1 MHISAKCSIAVHC
14 LIFVHEYGARQKV
27 TSDLLAQSTGS
38 NPVTIR
44 TILSALKKAGIL
56 AVRPGTGGTTLLCPP
71 EEITLY
77 QICQAVEPGFTA
89 KCIGIHPMPS
99 QVCPVGRTIHS
110 VLDSSYQKV
119 LDDLCE
125 SLRSVT
131 LKQILINYHTA
142 LNAP

>member
-110 VLDSSYQKV
+110 VLDSSYQKI

-131 LKQILINYHTA
+131 LKQILNNYHTA

>member
-99 QVCPVGRTIHS
+99 QLCPVGRTIHS

>member
-99 QVCPVGRTIHS
+99 QLCPVGRTIHS
-110 VLDSSYQKV
+110 VLDNSYQKV

-131 LKQILINYHTA
+131 LKQILSNYHTA

>member
-1 MHISAKCSIAVHC
+1 MHISAKCSIAIHC
-14 LIFVHEYGARQKV
+14 LIFVYEYGERQKV
-27 TSDLLAQSTGS
+27 TSDLLSRSTGS

-89 KCIGIHPMPS
+89 KCIGVHPMPS
-99 QVCPVGRTIHS
+99 PFCPVGRTIHS
-110 VLDSSYQKV
+110 VLDRSYQKV
-119 LDDLCE
+119 LNDLCE

-131 LKQILINYHTA
+131 LKQILNNYHTA
-142 LNAP
+142 LNPL